1 MILYIAG
8 PMRRRP
14 RFNFPAF
21 FAAANDL
28 EERGH
33 TVLNPALHDI
43 DELGFN
49 GADHDPW
56 NLPADAFDMRSALQ
70 WDLDMICHRA
80 EGLVLLDGWHTSA
93 GARLEVAVADKLD
106 LPKWAVEEI
115 PEIPT

>member
-1 MILYIAG
+1 
-8 PMRRRP
+8 MR
-14 RFNFPAF
+14 A
-21 FAAANDL
+21 
-28 EERGH
+28 
-33 TVLNPALHDI
+33 
-43 DELGFN
+43 
-49 GADHDPW
+49 
-56 NLPADAFDMRSALQ
+56 ALQ